1 MTSVHERVEL
11 LVQNLTASGLMP
23 AEECSMVIA
32 YENDIKPYPVTK
44 PIVAFAVDKITIG
57 ERLVSIGEDGSQTQT
72 KNRTVDSVIKA
83 SFFVPYASGP
93 KECFSLFNSLSTAL
107 MFNTS
112 LQGSEIT
119 GFHCYDCNYVRDCG
133 ALVLE
138 SDFTLQF
145 TAAL

>member
-1 MTSVHERVEL
+1 MTSVHERVEM
-11 LVQNLTASGLMP
+11 LVQNLSASGLMP
-23 AEECSMVIA
+23 EECSMVIA

-72 KNRTVDSVIKA
+72 KNRTVDSVIKV

-93 KECFSLFNSLSTAL
+93 ETCFSLFNSLSSAL
-107 MFNTS
+107 MFNTT
-112 LQGSEIT
+112 LHEAEIT

-145 TAAL
+145 TAAP